1 MENTA
6 VHLKC
11 MELCKTICE
20 AFDCLNKKG
29 RPLSI
34 LRDVEDALKAI
45 TSKIPEILDGA
56 KCAEFQQQTGQL
68 QKCCE
73 ICSKSASLSQD
84 LFQCFVNWDSARI
97 NLLYMKAITTAVQD
111 RGNTEQYIPL
121 LEFILAD
128 STAPQLHSATAFFL
142 SRIIGRTQPLRAYQ
156 MGISAF
162 GVDPSLC
169 SKLFP
174 KESDTYSYIYHPVDE
189 VLFKECPICHGT
201 GTPYYCAAP
210 VKAINYTSMFSPMKL
225 WMKCDSCGQLF
236 AYNFPRKMVEPQP
249 EEEELGDETYMAPR
263 LGTISIFGGILK
275 ETQKYTEG
283 RHLLDVGAG
292 LGELIAAALE
302 LGYEPEGIEISKRQ
316 AKRLESCL
324 KVKIHCMDF
333 LKFKS
338 PRTFDIITMGDVI
351 EHITDPT
358 AALKKAN
365 SLLTDGGILWISTP
379 NYESGFSRFAQFA
392 DPMWDEPYH
401 FTYYA
406 FSGFRKILQKEGFQ
420 VLEYTISHRYN
431 GSMELI
437 AKKTNPSQ
445 LS

>member
-1 MENTA
+1 LENAA

-20 AFDCLNKKG
+20 AFECLKKNG
-29 RPLSI
+29 RPLS
-34 LRDVEDALKAI
+34 LLNDVKEALKAI
-45 TSKIPEILDGA
+45 SSNIPQILSGA
-56 KCAEFQQQTGQL
+56 KYAEFQQQTGEL
-68 QKCCE
+68 KKCCE
-73 ICSKSASLSQD
+73 ICSNSAALSQN
-84 LFQCFVNWDSARI
+84 LFHCFVKWDNARI
-97 NLLYMKAITTAVQD
+97 NLLYMKAITAAFED
-111 RGNTEQYIPL
+111 SENTESYAPL

-128 STAPQLHSATAFFL
+128 TTVPQMHSATAFFL
-142 SRIIGRTQPLRAYQ
+142 SRIIGRTQPFRAYQ
-156 MGISAF
+156 MGLSAF
-162 GVDPSLC
+162 EADPSLC
-169 SKLFP
+169 SKIFP
-174 KESDTYSYIYHPVDE
+174 KETNNYSYIYHPVDE
-189 VLFKECPICHGT
+189 VLSKECPICHGT

-210 VKAINYTSMFSPMKL
+210 VKATNYNSTFSPMKL
-225 WMKCDSCGQLF
+225 WMRCNSCGQLF
-236 AYNFPRKMVEPQP
+236 AYNFPRKMIEAQP
-249 EEEELGDETYMAPR
+249 EEEELGDENMKPR

-275 ETQKYTEG
+275 EAQKHTKG

-302 LGYEPEGIEISKRQ
+302 LGYEPEGIEISRRQ
-316 AKRLESCL
+316 SKKLEAL
-324 KVKIHCMDF
+324 LQVKIHCMDF
-333 LKFKS
+333 LKFES

-379 NYESGFSRFAQFA
+379 NYESGFSRLVQYA
-392 DPMWDEPYH
+392 DPMWNEPYH

-406 FSGFRKILQKEGFQ
+406 FSGFREILQKAGFQ
-420 VLEYTISHRYN
+420 VLEYTISNRYN

-445 LS
+445 SN